1 LFRSSSKVACIP
13 PTVPWPPSKAIS
25 IKAPTNGG
33 IPKNGV
39 KTKIESSNPTTY
51 CPQPSDQPKA
61 SCGPPT
67 SQTFFILG
75 KTLPKN
81 KVAKTTLIIITASGS
96 QTSIMSE
103 GIIPSD
109 QKESFP
115 TTGSN
120 NRPKTCGPKSSAK
133 NPPITEEGKKS
144 FCIHFTRMRI
154 HFPIKRKTP
163 KYNKPKPI

>member
-1 LFRSSSKVACIP
+1 DYPNPYFIQAED
-13 PTVPWPPSKAIS
+13 
-25 IKAPTNGG
+25 G
-33 IPKNGV
+33 IRDRNVTGV
-39 KTKIESSNPTTY
+39 
-51 CPQPSDQPKA
+51 
-61 SCGPPT
+61 
-67 SQTFFILG
+67 QTCA
-75 KTLPKN
+75 LP
-81 KVAKTTLIIITASGS
+81 IFPASGS
-96 QTSIMSE
+96 QTSIISE

-120 NRPKTCGPKSSAK
+120 NRPKPCGPKSRAK

-163 KYNKPKPI
+163 KYNNPKPI